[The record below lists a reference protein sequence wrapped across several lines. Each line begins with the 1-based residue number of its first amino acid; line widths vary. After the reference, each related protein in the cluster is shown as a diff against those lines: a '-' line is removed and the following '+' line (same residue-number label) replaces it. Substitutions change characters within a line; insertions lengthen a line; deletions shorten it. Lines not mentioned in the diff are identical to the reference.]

1 METEGVEK
9 GKGKKTEQVDNFLQ
23 EIASICRKHG
33 FSISHEDT
41 QGAFVIEAYDETYN
55 DWLMAASVG
64 KSVRPA

>member
-41 QGAFVIEAYDETYN
+41 HLHSDGVSPELKLAVAEI
-55 DWLMAASVG
+55 LG
-64 KSVRPA
+64 